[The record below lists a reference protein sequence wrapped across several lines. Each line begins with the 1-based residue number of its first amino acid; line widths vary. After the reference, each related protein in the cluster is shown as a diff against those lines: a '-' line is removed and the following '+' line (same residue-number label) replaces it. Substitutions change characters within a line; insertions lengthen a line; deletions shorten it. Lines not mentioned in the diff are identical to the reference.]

1 MSDQPVRFNP
11 VGNMDKD
18 SDPRYV
24 RQGNYIDAK
33 NIQKLTE
40 KGGTG
45 GAVIPTK
52 GNEFAFTLGDVQ
64 AQNKKYRIKEGETV
78 SYEIGEV
85 LYLNKS
91 GFLRFLS
98 ITIPSLP
105 YVNNLVVGGTIVIDG
120 AYPAQLNGTWTIIG
134 LNGNTIDFLVPLN
147 TIPAIT
153 VTPNVSGAT
162 ATSGNYEITF
172 LTMNQN
178 HEIQVVQTPGDISSI
193 YSNLQS
199 SPYAAQFTFTLG
211 SDYVDVELN
220 TYDYYDYYIKSTG
233 DDRLD
238 IFATQEAIP
247 VNLAGALIAN
257 GSYDILGHLS
267 LHLQLLRKN
276 QGSLI

>member
-1 MSDQPVRFNP
+1 
-11 VGNMDKD
+11 MDKD

-64 AQNKKYRIKEGETV
+64 AQNKKYRIKEGVTV

-85 LYLNKS
+85 LYVNRI

-98 ITIPSLP
+98 VTIPNLP
-105 YVNNLVVGGTIVIDG
+105 YVNNLVVGGTIIIDG
-120 AYPAQLNGTWTIIG
+120 AYPAQLNGTWTIVG
-134 LNGNTIDFLVPLN
+134 LNGNTIDLLVPLN
-147 TIPAIT
+147 TVPVIN

-162 ATSGNYEITF
+162 VTSGNYEITF

-178 HEIQVVQTPGDISSI
+178 H
-193 YSNLQS
+193 
-199 SPYAAQFTFTLG
+199 
-211 SDYVDVELN
+211 
-220 TYDYYDYYIKSTG
+220 
-233 DDRLD
+233 
-238 IFATQEAIP
+238 
-247 VNLAGALIAN
+247 
-257 GSYDILGHLS
+257 
-267 LHLQLLRKN
+267 
-276 QGSLI
+276 

>member
-91 GFLRFLS
+91 VRSGFLRFLS
-98 ITIPSLP
+98 ITIPNLP

-134 LNGNTIDFLVPLN
+134 LNGNTIDFLVPLKYCPSNYRN
-147 TIPAIT
+147 TKCKWC
-153 VTPNVSGAT
+153 
-162 ATSGNYEITF
+162 
-172 LTMNQN
+172 
-178 HEIQVVQTPGDISSI
+178 
-193 YSNLQS
+193 YS
-199 SPYAAQFTFTLG
+199 
-211 SDYVDVELN
+211 
-220 TYDYYDYYIKSTG
+220 YIWK
-233 DDRLD
+233 L
-238 IFATQEAIP
+238 
-247 VNLAGALIAN
+247 
-257 GSYDILGHLS
+257 
-267 LHLQLLRKN
+267 
-276 QGSLI
+276 